1 MNLKPAILVILFLF
15 NCTLW
20 FGDSITFGQNFVSEN
35 KKFYVLISSINPNV
49 PLETFIYK
57 FLGDTLIN
65 DIDYLKVFNTSDS
78 LEIAWTLYGFIRE
91 TEDKEV
97 FFRNLEDSEGLLY
110 DFDAEINDTI
120 YLINTTSEFE
130 YMDTMAIV
138 VSDIDSIE
146 INGTYKK
153 KYILKTNIIGSEEGE
168 EIWIEDIG
176 NIAGPFIN
184 GALLAGLSGA
194 TYSLLCVYNDQ
205 ELIYSSP
212 YKDDCYYNTVSIE
225 VFNFP
230 SSITV
235 YPNPVSSISY
245 INLHLQNINL
255 TDCFIEVINVYGERV
270 KIIDIHG
277 ETRIKIMN
285 QHFASGL
292 YFLILRN
299 DNKILTTQ
307 KIILL

>member
-57 FLGDTLIN
+57 FSGDTLIN
-65 DIDYLKVFNTSDS
+65 DIDYLKVFKTSDS
-78 LEIAWTLYGFIRE
+78 LEIAWTSYGFIRE

-153 KYILKTNIIGSEEGE
+153 KK
-168 EIWIEDIG
+168 
-176 NIAGPFIN
+176 
-184 GALLAGLSGA
+184 
-194 TYSLLCVYNDQ
+194 
-205 ELIYSSP
+205 
-212 YKDDCYYNTVSIE
+212 K
-225 VFNFP
+225 
-230 SSITV
+230 
-235 YPNPVSSISY
+235 
-245 INLHLQNINL
+245 
-255 TDCFIEVINVYGERV
+255 
-270 KIIDIHG
+270 
-277 ETRIKIMN
+277 
-285 QHFASGL
+285 
-292 YFLILRN
+292 
-299 DNKILTTQ
+299 
-307 KIILL
+307 